1 MQTITKSS
9 KSNDRFATVSRELV
23 RTEDRLTVQ
32 AAKLQQENHYL
43 RRVNKVRPH
52 LKLVVRAEAAA
63 HLLALWHVAG
73 YLTSRYACMS
83 FGMSERTYYAGKAL
97 LVAARVH
104 NGQRWTVNDPDTIE
118 ARIRTTV
125 ERCRKSPEIL
135 AWRMP
140 LSKRPKAFL
149 SAND

>member
-1 MQTITKSS
+1 MQTQHNQAFITTSQQLAQSDDKLIIKS
-9 KSNDRFATVSRELV
+9 
-23 RTEDRLTVQ
+23 
-32 AAKLQQENHYL
+32 AKLQRENHYL
-43 RRVNKVRPH
+43 RRINKVRPH

-63 HLLALWHVAG
+63 QLLALWHIAG

-104 NGQRWTVNDPDTIE
+104 NGQRWTVSNPEAIE

-149 SAND
+149 PAND